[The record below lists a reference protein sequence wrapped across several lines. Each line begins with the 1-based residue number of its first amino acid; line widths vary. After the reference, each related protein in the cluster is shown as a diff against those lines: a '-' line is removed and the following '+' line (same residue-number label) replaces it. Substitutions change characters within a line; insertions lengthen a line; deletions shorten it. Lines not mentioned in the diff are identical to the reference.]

1 LLVAALHCAAV
12 QGAQTPEP
20 DAAQARRLAELRER
34 IERLKTRL
42 EDQETVRR
50 EARDALRGSER
61 AISEANRALAQL
73 DAQERALRDEARRL
87 GQRRVRLESA
97 LDTKQSMLG
106 RVVAARYAGG
116 SQNAIRIMLSGE
128 DPGEIARRLHYFSHV
143 TRAASDLV
151 VAVRQGIAE
160 SQRLREE
167 ALQQAARLSALEAA
181 RRADRS
187 RLVAE
192 RRERRRQLDRL
203 AGDIR
208 AGRREM
214 KLLVADQARL
224 ARLVAEIGKV
234 LASTS
239 SAYAERVEKVA
250 PLGAA
255 RGSFAALRGKLRLPV
270 RGELSGRFG
279 SPRQGAGGAK
289 GLFIRAAEGQ
299 PVRSVASGQVVYAD
313 WMRGLGNVLIV
324 DHGESYMSIYANNEA
339 LLKQVGDIVAMGDT
353 IATVGASGGNE
364 QTGLYFELRHLGIA
378 FDPLRWVAL
387 K

>member
-1 LLVAALHCAAV
+1 
-12 QGAQTPEP
+12 
-20 DAAQARRLAELRER
+20 LRER

-42 EDQETVRR
+42 EDQEANRS

-61 AISEANRALAQL
+61 AISEVNRALAQL
-73 DAQERALRDEARRL
+73 DAQERALRDEAKRL

-97 LDTKQSMLG
+97 LHTKQSVLG
-106 RVVAARYAGG
+106 RVLAARYASG
-116 SQNAIRIMLSGE
+116 SRSAIQIALSGE
-128 DPGEIARRLHYFSHV
+128 EPGEIARRLHYYSHV
-143 TRAASDLV
+143 TRAAAELV
-151 VAVRQGIAE
+151 GSVRQGIAE
-160 SQRLREE
+160 SKRLRQE
-167 ALQQAARLSALEAA
+167 ALDQAARLAALEAT
-181 RRADRS
+181 RRADRG

-192 RRERRRQLDRL
+192 RGERKRQLDRL

-208 AGRREM
+208 AGRRQM
-214 KLLVADQARL
+214 KVLVADEARL

-234 LASTS
+234 LASTA
-239 SAYAERVEKVA
+239 SARAERVEKVA

-255 RGSFAALRGKLRLPV
+255 RGSFASLRGKLRMPV

-279 SPRQGAGGAK
+279 SPRQGSGGTK

-299 PVRSVASGQVVYAD
+299 PVRSVGPGQVVYAD

-339 LLKQVGDIVAMGDT
+339 LLKQVGDVVTTGDT